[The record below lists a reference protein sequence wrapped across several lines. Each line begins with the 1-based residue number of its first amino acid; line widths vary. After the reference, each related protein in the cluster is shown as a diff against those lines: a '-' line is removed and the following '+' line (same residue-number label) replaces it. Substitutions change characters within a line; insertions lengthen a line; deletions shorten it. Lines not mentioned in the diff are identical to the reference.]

1 MFEFSAEQ
9 TGIIFAIYLL
19 SATAKGVTGLGFST
33 MCLPF
38 LAMTV
43 GLKEALPLLIIPS
56 IATNLM
62 VMHGAGQFSVAI
74 RRFWPMLGATVPGL
88 ALGLWALALVD
99 GRLAGAVL
107 GGVLLAWCVFAYVNP
122 EMRLPAAWARA
133 LGPIS
138 GFLTGGLNGITG
150 SQMMPV
156 TPYLMALQLDRN
168 LFIQTINCSFTLSSL
183 IMAVGLNRMGLFTVD
198 ATILSIVGVA
208 LAFTGV
214 RLGERIRHRLSSKRF
229 RLALLCM
236 LVVVGLGLI
245 VRAV

>member
-43 GLKEALPLLIIPS
+43 GLKEALPLLISPS
-56 IATNLM
+56 IATNVM

-74 RRFWPMLGATVPGL
+74 RRFWPMLAATVPGL

-107 GGVLLAWCVFAYVNP
+107 GGLLLVWCVFAYVNP
-122 EMRLPAAWARA
+122 ELRLPTVWARA

-150 SQMMPV
+150 SQVLPV
-156 TPYLMALQLDRN
+156 TPYLMALHLDRN

-183 IMAVGLNRMGLFTVD
+183 IMVVGLNSMGLFTVD
-198 ATILSIVGVA
+198 ATILSIVGAA
-208 LAFTGV
+208 LAFAGV
-214 RLGERIRHRLSSKRF
+214 RLGERIRHSLSPERF
-229 RLALLCM
+229 RLALLAM
-236 LVVVGLGLI
+236 LAVMGVGLMA
-245 VRAV
+245 RAI